1 MKAIDMIIKNTYI
14 IIATY
19 YIFTKIIN
27 YRQGD
32 KKHIYGDLLAI
43 LFVALLNTMTEVYI
57 NKFISTVITCA
68 VLNYYLS
75 QITKNKYQYSIVITV
90 ISMII
95 AYFIYMPSI
104 VIAAFFL
111 KIIEPNIQKDNIVIL
126 LLAITIETGILYKIN
141 RIKRLKKGIAFFK
154 DKTRVWNIGGV
165 GSICLG
171 FMITTYGIIS
181 NSNSREFATYLFF
194 GIIIEII
201 SLFIWI
207 KKKITK
213 YYKQK
218 LKEQT
223 VADLQNEIKEK
234 DSKINEIL
242 EENKAIATINH
253 KYSSRIK
260 ALEEFTSK
268 ITSKPELLEKMKT
281 EFGED
286 YTAFEEQIKKLS
298 KEYSNE
304 IKTKITKENNIP
316 KTGIFGIDALL
327 EHMST
332 EATNSNIHMD
342 IKINASIN
350 YMVEKIIS
358 ESALETLLGDHIKDA
373 IIAINSCNNTNR
385 RILVVISIIDKCYEI
400 SFYDTGIEFEINTLI
415 KLGKEQITTHK
426 ETGGSGI
433 GFMTTFETLSK
444 TKGSLIIEEKHPMN
458 NTDYTKAIKIKFD
471 NKNEYRIKSYR
482 AEEIKKQR
490 ADIII
495 EK

>member
-1 MKAIDMIIKNTYI
+1 MDLINVINRIIKISCINLVTYGVLIKITDYKKSDCKKNILAICMSITESI
-14 IIATY
+14 ICVCVSY
-19 YIFTKIIN
+19 YI
-27 YRQGD
+27 Q
-32 KKHIYGDLLAI
+32 HI
-43 LFVALLNTMTEVYI
+43 ALLIVACYFLHAFLISKLI
-57 NKFISTVITCA
+57 NKSVRYTTILTFISLTITYLIYILSIVPTSVLLK
-68 VLNYYLS
+68 VLNH
-75 QITKNKYQYSIVITV
+75 
-90 ISMII
+90 
-95 AYFIYMPSI
+95 
-104 VIAAFFL
+104 
-111 KIIEPNIQKDNIVIL
+111 NIQKNNMIILIISFFVEGIILHFLFKMKRFKNGIPFLKNEEKVNNIGIIFIGIVLIIYSIMPNTTHTRYIFIG
-126 LLAITIETGILYKIN
+126 LAIE
-141 RIKRLKKGIAFFK
+141 A
-154 DKTRVWNIGGV
+154 
-165 GSICLG
+165 IC
-171 FMITTYGIIS
+171 
-181 NSNSREFATYLFF
+181 
-194 GIIIEII
+194 
-201 SLFIWI
+201 LFIWI

-223 VADLQNEIKEK
+223 VADLQNKIKEK

-385 RILVVISIIDKCYEI
+385 RILVVISIVDKCYEI
-400 SFYDTGIEFEINTLI
+400 SFFDTGIEFEINTLI
-415 KLGKEQITTHK
+415 KLGREQITTHK

-458 NTDYTKAIKIKFD
+458 NTDYTKSIKIKFD